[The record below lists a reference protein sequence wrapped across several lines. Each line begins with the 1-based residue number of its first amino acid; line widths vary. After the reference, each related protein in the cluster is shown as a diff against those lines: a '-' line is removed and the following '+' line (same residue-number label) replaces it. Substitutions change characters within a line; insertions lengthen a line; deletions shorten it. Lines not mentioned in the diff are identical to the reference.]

1 MNSHLIP
8 HEFSPTITKRL
19 TRLILS
25 VDDEPNILCTR
36 QAVLESEGYEVLSA
50 LDGKIALALFDAHA
64 AIDLVLLDFAM
75 AGMDGLAVTWEM
87 KTRRPYVPIF
97 MISAHETALSKLAL
111 VNVDSLI
118 PKGLG
123 PAYLLEKIRQLLR
136 PQSTERRIA

>member
-1 MNSHLIP
+1 
-8 HEFSPTITKRL
+8 
-19 TRLILS
+19 

-36 QAVLESEGYEVLSA
+36 QAILESEGYEVLSA
-50 LDGKIALALFDAHA
+50 SDGEDALEIFDAYPV
-64 AIDLVLLDFAM
+64 IQLVLLDFAM
-75 AGMDGLAVTWEM
+75 PGMDGLAVAWEM
-87 KTRRPYVPIF
+87 KTRRPYIPIF

-123 PAYLLEKIRQLLR
+123 PAYLLQKISQLLR